1 MISGI
6 LILAMPI
13 TVIGANFAN
22 AYEKQTFEERVISLT
37 QTLTLTLT
45 LSLTLTL
52 TRRVSSRAA
61 RG

>member
-22 AYEKQTFEERVISLT
+22 AYEKQTFEERAIS
-37 QTLTLTLT
+37 
-45 LSLTLTL
+45 S
-52 TRRVSSRAA
+52 
-61 RG
+61 